1 MMTLFAASLLA
12 MAAAQVP
19 VDKNPYCCA
28 GVNDCEIM
36 TGDSC
41 PEGPSSGPMSYGECI
56 ASCCKV
62 DDATADGVVMA
73 ACNATDDRQEWR
85 GRPGSDAG
93 RDVTRNVGSGRC
105 LDALRVDPVEVGWCG
120 DTPAS
125 ATFAVAN
132 GTVRVTGGM
141 LHSGACLDDHGSVG
155 LRRCEDGRVAQR
167 FAYDAASG
175 RLSRGGRCL
184 AVVG

>member
-1 MMTLFAASLLA
+1 MKLFAASLLA
-12 MAAAQVP
+12 LAAAQVP

-28 GVNDCEIM
+28 GINDCEMM
-36 TGDSC
+36 TGDAC
-41 PEGPSSGPMSYGECI
+41 PEGPSSGPMSYGACI
-56 ASCCKV
+56 ASCCKF
-62 DDATADGVVMA
+62 DATADGVVMA
-73 ACNATDDRQEWR
+73 ACNATDGRQEWR
-85 GRPGSDAG
+85 APGGSPVE

-125 ATFAVAN
+125 AIFAVVN

-155 LRRCEDGRVAQR
+155 LRRCETGRAAQR

-175 RLSRGGRCL
+175 RLSRDGRCL